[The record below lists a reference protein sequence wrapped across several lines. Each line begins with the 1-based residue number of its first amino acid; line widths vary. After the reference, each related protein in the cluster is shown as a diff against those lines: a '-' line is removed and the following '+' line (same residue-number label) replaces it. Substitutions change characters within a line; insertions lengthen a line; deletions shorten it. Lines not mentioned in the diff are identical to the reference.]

1 MLLLPVWFMDTQ
13 AQVFAICSCTLRV
26 KVETGCQ
33 VRFIGALFEMV
44 STRCETRLDSTLA
57 LCRLGTCTLP
67 YGKTTICELSSE
79 QLSPLPPT
87 LSYSPRSSSF
97 FLPVFSRLAMLQCVW
112 RPQCVVVV

>member
-1 MLLLPVWFMDTQ
+1 MDTQ

-44 STRCETRLDSTLA
+44 STQPDETRLDSTLA

-67 YGKTTICELSSE
+67 YGKTTIYPSYLVSSSLPSLPHS
-79 QLSPLPPT
+79 LSPHAVLV
-87 LSYSPRSSSF
+87 S
-97 FLPVFSRLAMLQCVW
+97 FLPVFSRLAMLHCVW